1 MHFTRLSVENS
12 IGTISMERPEKRN
25 ALSPEM
31 VADLSTVFVA
41 AAADSDIKVIILR
54 GKGAAFC
61 AGADLEYL
69 KQIRDIG
76 PLENLAD
83 STALA
88 SMLQGIV
95 DCPKPVIAM
104 VHGPAI
110 AGGCGL
116 ATVCDFIVA
125 GRNNALFGYSE
136 AKIGFIPAIV
146 MVYLLRKVGDT
157 HTRRLVLS
165 AENINAEEAARIGL
179 VTYVT
184 DDDKLEG
191 ETIQLARQIALNSS
205 SSMALIKEML
215 SSLYGLSGESSM
227 RYAALMNAFARQT
240 ADAKAGIDDFVAQKQ
255 K

>member
-1 MHFTRLSVENS
+1 MHFTRLLVEDS

-31 VADLSTVFVA
+31 VADLSTAFA
-41 AAADSDIKVIILR
+41 TANADPDIKVIILR
-54 GKGAAFC
+54 GKGSAFC

-69 KQIRDIG
+69 QHIRDIG

-88 SMLQGIV
+88 TMLQGIV
-95 DCPKPVIAM
+95 ESPKPVIAM

-116 ATVCDFIVA
+116 ATVCDFLIA
-125 GRNNALFGYSE
+125 GRNNAVFGYSE

-165 AENINAEEAARIGL
+165 AENISATEAARIGL
-179 VTYVT
+179 ATYVA
-184 DDDKLEG
+184 DDDKLEH
-191 ETIQLARQIALNSS
+191 ETIRLARQLASNSS
-205 SSMALIKEML
+205 SSMSLIKEML
-215 SSLYGLSGESSM
+215 SSLYGLPGEAGL

-240 ADAKAGIDDFVAQKQ
+240 SDARSGIDQFISQKHR
-255 K
+255 